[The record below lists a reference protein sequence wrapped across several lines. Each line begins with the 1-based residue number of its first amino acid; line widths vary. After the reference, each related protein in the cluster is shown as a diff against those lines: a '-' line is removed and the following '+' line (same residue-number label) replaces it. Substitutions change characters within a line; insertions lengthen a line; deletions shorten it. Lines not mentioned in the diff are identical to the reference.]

1 MGRTTFDNE
10 SKRLVPMNGNCTTLR
25 GEVLRAANRIDYRLY
40 NDGDKVGSGYGHQTC
55 DPAAR
60 FIIKKLGG
68 NPKFGFTKTFQ
79 NLLDGN
85 YGLSKERY
93 AKLVERMVDRIDRYM
108 TSIPET
114 PNTEDYQN
122 S

>member
-1 MGRTTFDNE
+1 MGRTTFDAE
-10 SKRLVPMNGNCTTLR
+10 YQRLVPQSGNCNTLR
-25 GEVLRAANRIDYRLY
+25 GEILRAASKIDYRLY

-60 FIIKKLGG
+60 FLIKKLDG

-79 NLLDGN
+79 NLLDGT
-85 YGLSKERY
+85 YGLSRERY
-93 AKLVERMVDRIDRYM
+93 AKLVERMVNRIDRYM
-108 TSIPET
+108 SSIPET
-114 PNTEDYQN
+114 PNTEDYLN

>member
-1 MGRTTFDNE
+1 MGRTTFDSE
-10 SKRLVPMNGNCTTLR
+10 YQRLVPQAGNCNTLR
-25 GEVLRAANRIDYRLY
+25 GEVIRAANKIDYRLY

-60 FIIKKLGG
+60 FLIKKLGG

-79 NLLDGN
+79 NLLDGS

-108 TSIPET
+108 SSIPET
-114 PNTEDYQN
+114 PNTEDYLD

>member
-10 SKRLVPMNGNCTTLR
+10 SRRLVPMNGNCTTLR

>member
-10 SKRLVPMNGNCTTLR
+10 SRRLVPVNGNCNTLR
-25 GEVLRAANRIDYRLY
+25 GEILRAANKIDYRLY

-60 FIIKKLGG
+60 FLIKKLGG

-93 AKLVERMVDRIDRYM
+93 EKLVERMVDRIDRYM
-108 TSIPET
+108 SSIPET
-114 PNTEDYQN
+114 PNTEDYLN

>member
-1 MGRTTFDNE
+1 MGRLTFDAE
-10 SKRLVPMNGNCTTLR
+10 FQRLVPQSGSCNTLR
-25 GEVLRAANRIDYRLY
+25 GEVIRAANKIDYRLY

-60 FIIKKLGG
+60 FLIKKLGG

-79 NLLDGN
+79 NLIDGS

-93 AKLVERMVDRIDRYM
+93 TKLVERMVDRIDRYM
-108 TSIPET
+108 SSIPET
-114 PNTEDYQN
+114 PNTEDYLN

>member
-1 MGRTTFDNE
+1 MERTTFDNE
-10 SKRLVPMNGNCTTLR
+10 FRRLVPANGNCNTLR
-25 GEVLRAANRIDYRLY
+25 GEILRAANKIGYRLY

-60 FIIKKLGG
+60 FLIKKLGG

-93 AKLVERMVDRIDRYM
+93 EKLVERMVDRIDRYM
-108 TSIPET
+108 SSIPET
-114 PNTEDYQN
+114 PNTEDYLN

>member
-10 SKRLVPMNGNCTTLR
+10 SRRLVPTNGNCNTLR
-25 GEVLRAANRIDYRLY
+25 GEILRAANKIDYRLY

-60 FIIKKLGG
+60 FLIKKLGG

-93 AKLVERMVDRIDRYM
+93 EKLVERMVDRIDRYM
-108 TSIPET
+108 SSIPET
-114 PNTEDYQN
+114 PNTEDYLN

>member
-1 MGRTTFDNE
+1 MGRTTFDAE
-10 SKRLVPMNGNCTTLR
+10 YQRLVPQSGNCNTLR
-25 GEVLRAANRIDYRLY
+25 GEILRAASKIDYRLY

-60 FIIKKLGG
+60 FLIKKLDG

-79 NLLDGN
+79 NLLDGT
-85 YGLSKERY
+85 YGLSRERY
-93 AKLVERMVDRIDRYM
+93 TKLVERMVNRIDRYM
-108 TSIPET
+108 SSIPET
-114 PNTEDYQN
+114 PNTEYYLN

>member
-1 MGRTTFDNE
+1 MGRLTFDAE
-10 SKRLVPMNGNCTTLR
+10 FRRLVPQSGSCNTLR
-25 GEVLRAANRIDYRLY
+25 GEVIRAANKIDYRLY

-60 FIIKKLGG
+60 FLIKKLGG

-79 NLLDGN
+79 NLLDGS

-108 TSIPET
+108 SSIPET
-114 PNTEDYQN
+114 PNTEDYLN

>member
-1 MGRTTFDNE
+1 MGRLIFDAE
-10 SKRLVPMNGNCTTLR
+10 FQRLVPQSGNCNTLR
-25 GEVLRAANRIDYRLY
+25 GEVIRAANKIDYRLY

-60 FIIKKLGG
+60 FLIKKLGG

-79 NLLDGN
+79 NLLDGS

-108 TSIPET
+108 SSIPET
-114 PNTEDYQN
+114 PNTEDYLN

>member
-1 MGRTTFDNE
+1 MGTTTYDNE
-10 SKRLVPMNGNCTTLR
+10 SRRLVLANVNCNTLR
-25 GEVLRAANRIDYRLY
+25 GEILRAANKIDYRLY

-60 FIIKKLGG
+60 FLIKKLGG

-79 NLLDGN
+79 NLIDGN

-93 AKLVERMVDRIDRYM
+93 EKLVERMVDRIDRYM
-108 TSIPET
+108 ASIPET
-114 PNTEDYQN
+114 PNTEDYLN

>member
-1 MGRTTFDNE
+1 MGRTTFDSE
-10 SKRLVPMNGNCTTLR
+10 YQRLVPQVGNCNTLR
-25 GEVLRAANRIDYRLY
+25 GEVIRAANKIDYRLY

-60 FIIKKLGG
+60 FLIKKLGG

-114 PNTEDYQN
+114 PNTEDYLN

>member
-85 YGLSKERY
+85 YGLSQERY

>member
-10 SKRLVPMNGNCTTLR
+10 SRRLVHANGNCNTLR
-25 GEVLRAANRIDYRLY
+25 GEILRAANKIDYRLY

-60 FIIKKLGG
+60 FLIKKLGG

-108 TSIPET
+108 ASIPET
-114 PNTEDYQN
+114 LNTEDYLN